1 VASVE
6 RMPAPTNSKLLPR
19 LAGLISG
26 EWRYVPIL
34 VAIVL
39 IWAFFGLLD
48 PKFLSPR
55 NLSNLSLQCIVTA
68 MLALGLVPVLI
79 IRQIDMSV
87 AAISAVAATIAGQL
101 LIAQNVSVWLAI
113 AAGIAFGALVG
124 LVQGRWIT
132 WTRTPAFLVTFGVS
146 LVLAAVQLKLL
157 PATGQINLFGTD
169 ITFLAGS
176 YIDKTLSWGLAAVA
190 LVIFVAFR
198 YASLTDAR
206 KAGLDRTA
214 TKHVVAPALI
224 VAAVLVVV
232 ISALNRHNGVP
243 VAVLILFTA
252 IIVLSYIGKH
262 TRFGI
267 YLYATGAN
275 PSAVVRAG
283 IKVDRIR
290 MTAFVVCGAFAAF
303 GGILA
308 ASRLLGVSA
317 QSSGMGTLLLEAITA
332 AVVGGTSLFGGRGSP
347 WSALF
352 GALAITSIS
361 NGIDLLGLGTEVKL
375 ATQGIVLVLATSV
388 DSLAH
393 RFAGGRQED

>member
-1 VASVE
+1 MAIVNTAAGPVHG
-6 RMPAPTNSKLLPR
+6 KLLPR

-26 EWRYVPIL
+26 EWRYVPIM

-39 IWAFFGLLD
+39 IWAFFGILD

-55 NLSNLSLQCIVTA
+55 NLSNLSMQSIVTA

-87 AAISAVAATIAGQL
+87 AAVSAVAATIAGQL
-101 LIAQNVSVWLAI
+101 LITQNVSVWVAI
-113 AAGIAFGALVG
+113 AAGVGFGMLVG
-124 LVQGRWIT
+124 LLQGRWIT

-146 LVLAAVQLKLL
+146 LVLAAIQLMLL

-176 YIDKTLSWGLAAVA
+176 YIDKTLAWILAVFAVA
-190 LVIFVAFR
+190 VFATFR
-198 YASLTDAR
+198 YFSVADAR
-206 KAGLDRTA
+206 KAGLSVTTTRNA
-214 TKHVVAPALI
+214 LVPAVI
-224 VAAVLVVV
+224 VAVVLAVV
-232 ISALNRHNGVP
+232 IAALNRHNGVP
-243 VAVLILFTA
+243 VALLILITA

-262 TRFGI
+262 TRFGV

-393 RFAGGRQED
+393 RFAGGPTED

>member
-1 VASVE
+1 MTTVE
-6 RMPAPTNSKLLPR
+6 RLPAQGHSKLLPK

-26 EWRYVPIL
+26 EWRYVPIM

-87 AAISAVAATIAGQL
+87 AAVSAVAATIAGQL
-101 LIAQNVSVWLAI
+101 LIAQNVSVWVAI
-113 AAGIAFGALVG
+113 AAGVAFGGLVG

-146 LVLAAVQLKLL
+146 LILAAMQLMLL

-176 YIDKTLSWGLAAVA
+176 YIDKSLSWGLAAVA
-190 LVIFVAFR
+190 IVVFVAFT
-198 YASLTDAR
+198 SMSVSDAR
-206 KAGLDRTA
+206 KAGLARTNL
-214 TKHVVAPALI
+214 KHVVVPTLI
-224 VAAVLVVV
+224 VGGVLAVV

-243 VAVLILFTA
+243 VALLILITA

-262 TRFGI
+262 TRFGV

-375 ATQGIVLVLATSV
+375 ATQGTVLVLATSV

-393 RFAGGRQED
+393 RFAGGRQEE

>member
-1 VASVE
+1 MAAVE
-6 RMPAPTNSKLLPR
+6 RLPSQSSAGIMPR
-19 LAGLISG
+19 IAGMISG
-26 EWRYVPIL
+26 EWRYVPII

-48 PKFLSPR
+48 AKFLSPR
-55 NLSNLSLQCIVTA
+55 NISNLSLQCIVTA

-87 AAISAVAATIAGQL
+87 AAVSAVAATIAGQL
-101 LIAQNVSVWLAI
+101 LITQNVSVWLAI
-113 AAGIAFGALVG
+113 TAGICFGMLVG
-124 LVQGRWIT
+124 LLQGRWIT

-146 LVLAAVQLKLL
+146 LVLAAIQLMLL

-176 YIDKTLSWGLAAVA
+176 YVDKTLAWGLAAAAVA
-190 LVIFVAFR
+190 VFFAFR
-198 YASLTDAR
+198 FMAVSDAR
-206 KAGLDRTA
+206 KAGLEVTTLRNVVVPTA
-214 TKHVVAPALI
+214 I
-224 VAAVLVVV
+224 VAVVLAVV
-232 ISALNRHNGVP
+232 IAALNRHNGVP
-243 VAVLILFTA
+243 IALLLLITA

-262 TRFGI
+262 TRFGV

-375 ATQGIVLVLATSV
+375 ATQGVVLVLATSV

-393 RFAGGRQED
+393 RFAGGPWED